1 MTTLYCS
8 ADGAGPRPLIDWS
21 ALYAGADDAKAD
33 ALNAQRIAEPGHVA
47 RNGNPPID
55 GRCPE
60 CSAPVLLGEV
70 SVEAADRRA
79 AEIAD
84 AVALARALA
93 ELPDTPDGMG
103 DPVLLVGGPLAD
115 QVVDWP
121 VPSAWQ
127 TVRSWVGATDVRTFE
142 YGSQSV
148 VYRRVGGT
156 AGVA

>member
-8 ADGAGPRPLIDWS
+8 ADGAGPRPLIDWP
-21 ALYAGADDAKAD
+21 ALYAEVDEVAQD
-33 ALNAQRIAEPGHVA
+33 ALNGLRITESGHVV

-60 CSAPVLLGEV
+60 CGAPVLLGEV
-70 SVEAADRRA
+70 SVEAVDRRTR
-79 AEIAD
+79 EIAD
-84 AVALARALA
+84 AIALARALA
-93 ELPDTPDGMG
+93 ELPDSPDGMG
-103 DPVLLVGGPLAD
+103 DPVMLVGGALAD

-121 VPSAWQ
+121 APSAWQ
-127 TVRSWVGATDVRTFE
+127 SVKSWVGAADTRSFA
-142 YGSQSV
+142 YGSQTV